1 MADEEALF
9 AMFMLVIVLRRRRRR
24 RLNNQS
30 EGKRVWIKDIYS
42 RRTLQGDFHNLVQEL
57 RLGDREL
64 YLR

>member
-1 MADEEALF
+1 MAEEEALF

-30 EGKRVWIKDIYS
+30 EGRRVWVKEIYS

-64 YLR
+64 YFR